1 MRESRCGNDVV
12 TQDNHEGKKEKVS
25 LICRIVVGYKVVL
38 NFDFRNGAK
47 KLGNLSERAK

>member
-1 MRESRCGNDVV
+1 M
-12 TQDNHEGKKEKVS
+12 QDAWGRKKNYLSSVEKVS